1 MIISFYFVSKV
12 FKEFCREMIRIINSY
27 MKKNDLRFELQSRV
41 RRYLE
46 YTMKNEDNE
55 EGLMNILNKLTK
67 SLKSEVLFDSYGKYI
82 DENQFFKRFSAKTK
96 EKLIL
101 SISEV
106 KFSPEEIIYQV
117 NIIQLFFT

>member
-1 MIISFYFVSKV
+1 
-12 FKEFCREMIRIINSY
+12 MIRVINSY
-27 MKKNDLRFELQSRV
+27 MKKNDLNFDVQSRV

-67 SLKSEVLFDSYGKYI
+67 SLKSEVLFDCYGKYI
-82 DENQFFKRFSAKTK
+82 DENQLFKRFSAKTK

>member
-1 MIISFYFVSKV
+1 
-12 FKEFCREMIRIINSY
+12 MIRVINSY
-27 MKKNDLRFELQSRV
+27 MKKNDLNFDVQSRV

-82 DENQFFKRFSAKTK
+82 DENQLFKRFLQ
-96 EKLIL
+96 KL
-101 SISEV
+101 
-106 KFSPEEIIYQV
+106 KR
-117 NIIQLFFT
+117 NLFFL